1 MTDLLGEEPGGE
13 VRDVRLADALADR
26 YLSYALST
34 IVSRSL
40 PDVRDGLK
48 PVHRRLLYA
57 MRQLRLRPDQGFKKA
72 ARVVGDVIG
81 QYHPH
86 GDQAVYDALVR
97 LAQDFAQRYPL
108 VEGQGNFGNI
118 DGDNPAAMRY
128 TEARLTDVAMALLE
142 GLDEDAVDFRATY
155 DGEGQEPVVLPGGF
169 PNLLANGAH
178 GIAVGMATNIPP
190 HNAGEVLDAARHLIA
205 EPDAA
210 IADLVAHM
218 PGPDLPTGG
227 VLVESRDTLVEAY
240 AAGRGSLRLRARWHT
255 ETFKGGTYQV
265 VVTEMP
271 YQVAKAR
278 VVEKIADLIA
288 NRKLPAVNDIR
299 DESADTVRVVLE
311 PRSRNVD
318 AQVLM
323 ESVFKQTEMETRLG
337 LNMNVLDK
345 DTTPRVMDLKEV
357 LSAFLDHQHTVLVR
371 RTRHRLAEIARRIEV
386 LDGYLAA
393 YLNLD
398 EVIRIIRENDQ
409 PRPELMQRF
418 ELTEVQADAILN
430 MRLRA
435 LRKLEEQ
442 KIRDERAQLETE
454 QADLQT
460 LMDSSE
466 ARWTRIDGKLGEMRA
481 RFGPDTELG
490 RRRSEVAD
498 PPEPVEVP
506 TEAVVS
512 REPITVLLSA
522 KGWVRALK
530 GHSGDTSDV
539 KVKEG
544 DRHRFAVHAHTTDKL
559 LILTND
565 GRVYTLGADRLP
577 GGRGY
582 GEPLNLLLDL
592 PDAAN
597 IVTML
602 VYQGGRKLLL
612 ACDDGRGFVTGED
625 GLVAQKKGGKQ
636 VVDPA
641 EGARVVLCRPV
652 PADADHLALASTQ
665 RKLLVFPLS
674 EVPER
679 NKGRGPLLMRPG
691 KGALA
696 DASAFNAANGLTWTT
711 SSGRTR
717 TVTELDAW
725 LGRRG
730 QTGRQVPSGFPR
742 SNNFG

>member
-40 PDVRDGLK
+40 PDVRDGMK

-128 TEARLTDVAMALLE
+128 TEARLTDVAMALLD

-205 EPDAA
+205 EPDASV
-210 IADLVAHM
+210 ADLVAHM

-227 VLVESRDTLVEAY
+227 VLVESRDTLVDAY
-240 AAGRGSLRLRARWHT
+240 TAGRGSLRLRARWHT

-418 ELTEVQADAILN
+418 ELSEVQADAILN

-454 QADLQT
+454 QAELQT

-466 ARWTRIDGKLGEMRA
+466 ARWTRIDGKLGEMRG

-490 RRRSEVAD
+490 GRRSEVAD
-498 PPEPVEVP
+498 PPEPVAMP

-530 GHSGDTSDV
+530 GHSQDTADV

-559 LILTND
+559 LILTDD

-592 PDAAN
+592 PDAAE
-597 IVTML
+597 IVTIL

-641 EGARVVLCRPV
+641 EGARVMLCRPV
-652 PADADHLALASTQ
+652 PAEADHLALVSTQ

-696 DASAFNAANGLTWTT
+696 DASAFDAANGLTWTT

-742 SNNFG
+742 SNSFG